1 MPVGQSLC
9 FTRIPRKHNLVK
21 MKPISHIV
29 LLFCLLCAVA
39 GCRSDRKPV
48 DLASL
53 LDEMVDRDA
62 LASYPDPSYVTRQFS
77 SYDRASVR
85 PDTSSWY
92 ANWDRTQF
100 IRTDS
105 IEGRREFVVFDAEG
119 PGAITRFWVT
129 VADYSGK
136 GVLRFYID
144 GSATPQIEGE
154 PLSILSGH
162 KLVGAPLSTSVAEAT
177 DYLQRGHNLYLPIP
191 YAKSC
196 KITYESPS
204 VKEPGEFSGECFYYN
219 INYRTYERGTR
230 VVSFSMDELEKN
242 RARIERVQKQLV
254 ESGRP
259 DSLLQ
264 RESLTRTLAPGDS
277 ATLRLTGTRAIRELR
292 CALAAADFNQAL
304 RSTVLQMRFD
314 GHTTVWV
321 PLGDFMG
328 TGNRLTP
335 YKSFY
340 TEVRA
345 DSTLSC
351 YWTMPFKESCEVT
364 VRNLGQEPVGLD
376 LSLYSGDWKWT
387 RRSMYF
393 GAGWTEYNHLYTGAL
408 RDMKGTDS
416 QFDINWVELSG
427 RGVYVGDAVTLFNT
441 VADWW
446 GEGDEKIYVDGESF
460 PSHFGTGTEDYYGY
474 AWCMHNPF
482 DHPFIAEPDGTGSTQ
497 CGHVSNVRYRAL
509 DAIPFE
515 RSLKFDMEVWHW
527 CSTWINYAPVTYYYL
542 CAGGTSN
549 RGAEAEMA
557 ARKIATHK
565 NDLVPNYP
573 DDNGVVE
580 GEFLDITLTDGVEK
594 SQTILPMQWSNNAQ
608 FFWLGAK
615 PGDKATLT
623 FSVDRAGEAQLS
635 AVMTVAPDY
644 GCFDLWLNGRLIR
657 SGFDAYA
664 VALGKQTVDLG
675 KHRLQAGDNTLQVVQ
690 RGKNSRASNTCFGLD
705 CLIVK

>member
-1 MPVGQSLC
+1 MSHGQSLC
-9 FTRIPRKHNLVK
+9 FNRIPRKHNLEK

-29 LLFCLLCAVA
+29 LLFCLLFAVA

-177 DYLQRGHNLYLPIP
+177 DYLQRGHNLYLPVP

-219 INYRTYERGTR
+219 INYRTYEQGTR

-242 RARIERVQKQLV
+242 RVRIERVQKQLV

-264 RESLTRTLAPGDS
+264 KKSLTRTLAPGDS

-292 CALAAADFNQAL
+292 CALVAADYNQAL

-321 PLGDFMG
+321 PVGDFMG

-549 RGAEAEMA
+549 RGAEAELA
-557 ARKIATHK
+557 ARKIATRK

-580 GEFLDITLTDGVEK
+580 GEFLDITLTGGVEK

-615 PGDKATLT
+615 PGDKASLT

-657 SGFDAYA
+657 SGLDAYA
-664 VALGKQTVDLG
+664 VALGKQRVDLG

>member
-1 MPVGQSLC
+1 MGQSLC
-9 FTRIPRKHNLVK
+9 FTRIPGKHNLEK

-29 LLFCLLCAVA
+29 LLFCLLFAVA
-39 GCRSDRKPV
+39 GCQSDRKPV

-144 GSATPQIEGE
+144 GSSTPQIEGE

-177 DYLQRGHNLYLPIP
+177 DYLQRGHNLYLPVP

-230 VVSFSMDELEKN
+230 VVSFSMDELENN

-264 RESLTRTLAPGDS
+264 KESLTRTLAPGDS

-321 PLGDFMG
+321 PVGDFMG

-351 YWTMPFKESCEVT
+351 YWTMPFKKSCEVT

-393 GAGWTEYNHLYTGAL
+393 GAGWMEYNHLYTGAL

-557 ARKIATHK
+557 ARKIATRK

-580 GEFLDITLTDGVEK
+580 GEFLDITLTGGVEK

-615 PGDKATLT
+615 PGDKASLT

-657 SGFDAYA
+657 SGLDAYA

>member
-1 MPVGQSLC
+1 MPYGQSLC
-9 FTRIPRKHNLVK
+9 FNRIPRKHNLEK

-29 LLFCLLCAVA
+29 LLFCLLCAA
-39 GCRSDRKPV
+39 TGCQSDRKPV

-242 RARIERVQKQLV
+242 RARIEQVQKQLV

-264 RESLTRTLAPGDS
+264 KESLTRTLAPGDS

-292 CALAAADFNQAL
+292 CALTAADYNQAL

-549 RGAEAEMA
+549 RGAEAELA
-557 ARKIATHK
+557 ARKIATRK

-580 GEFLDITLTDGVEK
+580 GEFLDITLTGGVEK

-615 PGDKATLT
+615 PGDKATHT

-657 SGFDAYA
+657 SGLDAYA
-664 VALGKQTVDLG
+664 EALGKQTVNLG

>member
-9 FTRIPRKHNLVK
+9 FTRIPGKHNLVK

-85 PDTSSWY
+85 SDTSSWY

-242 RARIERVQKQLV
+242 RARIEQVQKQLV

-292 CALAAADFNQAL
+292 CALAAADYNQAL

-351 YWTMPFKESCEVT
+351 YWTMPFKKSCEVT

-387 RRSMYF
+387 RLSMYF

-580 GEFLDITLTDGVEK
+580 GEFLDITLTGGVEK

-608 FFWLGAK
+608 SFWLGAK
-615 PGDKATLT
+615 PGDKASLT

-657 SGFDAYA
+657 SGLDAYA

>member
-1 MPVGQSLC
+1 
-9 FTRIPRKHNLVK
+9 

-85 PDTSSWY
+85 SDTSSWY

-242 RARIERVQKQLV
+242 RARIEQVQKQLV

-351 YWTMPFKESCEVT
+351 YWTMPFKKSCEVT

-416 QFDINWVELSG
+416 QLDINWVELSG

-557 ARKIATHK
+557 ARKIATRK

-608 FFWLGAK
+608 FFCLGAK
-615 PGDKATLT
+615 PGDKASLT

-657 SGFDAYA
+657 SRLDAYA

>member
-1 MPVGQSLC
+1 
-9 FTRIPRKHNLVK
+9 
-21 MKPISHIV
+21 
-29 LLFCLLCAVA
+29 
-39 GCRSDRKPV
+39 
-48 DLASL
+48 
-53 LDEMVDRDA
+53 
-62 LASYPDPSYVTRQFS
+62 
-77 SYDRASVR
+77 
-85 PDTSSWY
+85 
-92 ANWDRTQF
+92 
-100 IRTDS
+100 
-105 IEGRREFVVFDAEG
+105 
-119 PGAITRFWVT
+119 
-129 VADYSGK
+129 
-136 GVLRFYID
+136 
-144 GSATPQIEGE
+144 
-154 PLSILSGH
+154 
-162 KLVGAPLSTSVAEAT
+162 
-177 DYLQRGHNLYLPIP
+177 
-191 YAKSC
+191 
-196 KITYESPS
+196 
-204 VKEPGEFSGECFYYN
+204 
-219 INYRTYERGTR
+219 
-230 VVSFSMDELEKN
+230 
-242 RARIERVQKQLV
+242 
-254 ESGRP
+254 
-259 DSLLQ
+259 
-264 RESLTRTLAPGDS
+264 
-277 ATLRLTGTRAIRELR
+277 
-292 CALAAADFNQAL
+292 
-304 RSTVLQMRFD
+304 MRFD

-557 ARKIATHK
+557 ARKIATRK

-580 GEFLDITLTDGVEK
+580 GEFLDITLTGGVEK

-615 PGDKATLT
+615 PGDKASLT

>member
-9 FTRIPRKHNLVK
+9 FTRIPGKHNLVK

-242 RARIERVQKQLV
+242 RARIEQVQKQLV

-557 ARKIATHK
+557 ARKIATRK

-580 GEFLDITLTDGVEK
+580 GEFLDITLTGGVEK

-615 PGDKATLT
+615 PGDKASLT

>member
-1 MPVGQSLC
+1 MGQSLC

-21 MKPISHIV
+21 MKTISHIV

-242 RARIERVQKQLV
+242 RARIEQVQKQLV

-573 DDNGVVE
+573 DDNRVIE
-580 GEFLDITLTDGVEK
+580 GEFLDITLTGGVEK

-615 PGDKATLT
+615 PGDKASLT

-657 SGFDAYA
+657 SGLDAYA

>member
-1 MPVGQSLC
+1 MGQSLC
-9 FTRIPRKHNLVK
+9 FTRIPGKHNLEK

-39 GCRSDRKPV
+39 GCRSERKPV

-100 IRTDS
+100 ICTDS

-242 RARIERVQKQLV
+242 RARIEQVQKQLV

-264 RESLTRTLAPGDS
+264 KESLTRTLAPGDS

-364 VRNLGQEPVGLD
+364 VRNLGQEPVGFD

-542 CAGGTSN
+542 CADGTSN
-549 RGAEAEMA
+549 RGAEAELA
-557 ARKIATHK
+557 ARKIATRK

-580 GEFLDITLTDGVEK
+580 GEFLDITLTGGVEK

-615 PGDKATLT
+615 PGDKASLT

-657 SGFDAYA
+657 SGLDAYA